1 MQGPICLTVNSNIAP
16 SEPVTP
22 SSSIFHSTVVLFNF
36 IALPIFGVSISV
48 ISKQSFIVSVSTI
61 FVAPVLEIF
70 FARSAKIFS
79 NSSSSGVITT

>member
-36 IALPIFGVSISV
+36 IAFPMFGVSISV

-70 FARSAKIFS
+70 LPNLQKYFLILHHQ
-79 NSSSSGVITT
+79 V

>member
-36 IALPIFGVSISV
+36 VALPIFGVSISV

-70 FARSAKIFS
+70 LLDLQKYFLILHHQ
-79 NSSSSGVITT
+79 V